1 VPICSKHNAPTSEAG
16 VAARVSSWSGCRG
29 TAWDARSLAGRWRS
43 LAGPGVRRA
52 ARRVAKLTALSEALW
67 CIRTMTNYAHL
78 RRRSVMGALAL
89 AAALAIAVGG
99 LAPVANAA
107 PKTSNGGGT
116 SPQN

>member
-1 VPICSKHNAPTSEAG
+1 
-16 VAARVSSWSGCRG
+16 
-29 TAWDARSLAGRWRS
+29 
-43 LAGPGVRRA
+43 
-52 ARRVAKLTALSEALW
+52 
-67 CIRTMTNYAHL
+67 MTNYAHL

-116 SPQN
+116 SPQT